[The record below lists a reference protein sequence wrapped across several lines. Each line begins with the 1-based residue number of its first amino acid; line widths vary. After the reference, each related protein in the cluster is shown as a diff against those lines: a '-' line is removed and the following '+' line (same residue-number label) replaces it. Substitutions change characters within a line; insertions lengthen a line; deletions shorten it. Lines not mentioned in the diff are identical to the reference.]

1 MITAG
6 GAHQE
11 ATLDEDT
18 AVVSPYAGGGG
29 GSTLGHRV
37 ATSYLA
43 DMLLGHAR
51 AETDELPVV
60 GLSFQTNPTDPVDDL
75 RVEASD
81 GEARVVVHVAARRS
95 PQFVKSHKKT
105 ATLVARLLDQM
116 DQFGEEERGYVAVA
130 VAGMTRPLR
139 EVQGLASIA
148 RSNAS
153 EPAFHHQVNSPG
165 RHAGYPARYEHLTD
179 LVKQARPTAP
189 ASTLR
194 TLVWSLLSHLWV
206 LDFRVESGDETDW
219 TAIGNRLTPFARAG
233 LGGGELRNH
242 LYALAAEFDQQ
253 GTEVDRNLLRRRI
266 HSVLTPATGR
276 STSAWQVLENEQN
289 SALVAVRH
297 VIAGGVE
304 LPRTELRA
312 SVQIELAKAGV
323 TGGAV
328 LIAGESGTGK
338 SALTLST
345 AQTLALTSEE
355 FQHVA
360 LNLRR
365 LPNTVSRLS
374 SDLGMPL
381 RAVLNEMTA
390 TSRVLIVDAADAT
403 LEGRSALLR
412 ELAAE
417 ARAAEVGLALVT
429 ADTAVEEVNE
439 CVRDLFSTVERLDI
453 EGLND
458 DELRLVSTAV
468 PTIAG
473 ALSNA
478 PPKSMYR
485 RLAVV
490 DLLALTGV
498 EVTEPLGNWD
508 CLQLVWTKLIGRAT
522 LGSPAAARTQTL
534 LAISEEELDLPHG
547 DRHSRVEYAALDAL
561 RADRL
566 VSPEDL
572 RKPQPTF
579 AHDEVRRF
587 ATAVRLVQAPSI
599 AHALEASGPKRWSM
613 SAAKLACE
621 GLLAD
626 AGHANVLAELVT
638 QFESLGAKSSV
649 RWRDVPFE
657 AALEMPNA
665 YELLRHLVD
674 ANPAQRDAVLTTLV
688 KVVLLHKRKNELV
701 DVSRG
706 EPAVRLLLD
715 GGQQLWDRDNEA
727 FQLLREWLNSALLAK
742 SPAGQPTRQELRERL
757 LVHWREHRSSA
768 TGDGSREESTDDV
781 VYNVFD
787 GYSIPRRRPNTL
799 GLEITQERYVRLLAL
814 LGPDIDDE
822 VRTCLSEIAAHAPSR
837 LSPAVDQDWS
847 AWGLSMYDPTLLLQL
862 TEAYYIDG
870 REDRGGTL
878 WNGIRNHEP
887 RGGRALNGPTRGPFW
902 VSIETCSVTNWVP
915 VVNRIL
921 NHAARVRLAV
931 DERWGSPTS
940 RPTVTLAIDGTAREY
955 VGDDTVWAWYRG
967 NSGGPYPC
975 VSALQAIELWIDRS
989 IAAGTSMDTVAA
1001 ALLKGCE
1008 NLAIPGLIA
1017 GAAVRHFG
1025 VDPRSLDRYLVEP
1038 SIWGFEQ
1045 YRAAREGIGFLHSP
1059 DDGITS
1065 PERRNWQLAN
1075 MVPFL
1080 VLVADDRRREE
1091 LKGLATELMENAPR
1105 SVVGESRVR
1114 RWAALFDAN
1123 NISTKRVEG
1132 GMEATV
1138 KEPADIEQQLAPVR
1152 ADLERGNI
1160 LLGLQNK
1167 YWIPAHEQ
1175 NADWK
1180 PPTAS
1185 EIALDL
1191 AQIKE
1196 LHENPPKHS
1205 GTEPRLALAHIAAE
1219 AIRSALTESPMPP
1232 DDQIPYA
1239 IESILDILEQ
1249 AALDAE
1255 SNPNALTYESDIGT
1269 RRAAAETLPWLLLPE
1284 LTASIGATGQT
1295 STDVAAAAAALGS
1308 SAATETCL
1316 SFARGCDLVWN
1327 HACAGEPCIHQT
1339 AYDWALD
1346 LARSCQIGEFD
1357 EDLQGAVYMP
1367 IAGDLIS
1374 HLPHVRRDRL
1384 DTSRLSATIRAVGRA
1399 ATSSACVAT
1408 TAQGDLATLLRT
1420 QAQAMTELEA
1430 SERAYFVDDRGAE
1443 TQTAARALLLRAS
1456 QADAADEL
1464 LLDYITIVAPTPHL
1478 FSSFLQHLAAAG
1490 SETQELA
1497 DAARLVWP
1505 RVLAHALDSVDANS
1519 AVYVRSDTFVGYALS
1534 ELLPSHPETTQT
1546 MHGEIGLQTFAWV
1559 RPGELA
1565 GYLPR
1570 WLPYAVGRTA
1580 CLLELIRFVHQ
1591 LPVEQQVSEGLG
1603 WVDALCL
1610 SQPARQLVRYGPMEE
1625 WLVKIKPEAERLGAG
1640 EAWLDLVDRLVYE
1653 GNTTLAAYS
1662 R

>member
-1 MITAG
+1 MTDAD
-6 GAHQE
+6 GAREE
-11 ATLDEDT
+11 AELDGDSP
-18 AVVSPYAGGGG
+18 VVSPYTGGGG

-43 DMLLGHAR
+43 DMLLGHGR
-51 AETDELPVV
+51 PETDELPVV
-60 GLSFQTNPTDPVDDL
+60 RLSFQTNPTDPVDDL
-75 RVEASD
+75 RIEAAD
-81 GEARVVVHVAARRS
+81 GEASVIVHVAARRS
-95 PQFVKSHKKT
+95 PQFIKSHEKT
-105 ATLVARLLDQM
+105 ATLVGSLLDQI
-116 DQFGEEERGYVAVA
+116 DQFGEDEHGYVAVA
-130 VAGMTRPLR
+130 VAGMTPPLR
-139 EVQGLASIA
+139 EVQGLAALA
-148 RSNAS
+148 RNNAS
-153 EPAFHHQVNSPG
+153 ESAFHGQAHTPG
-165 RHAGYPARYEHLTD
+165 RHAGYRARYEHLIG
-179 LVKQARPTAP
+179 LVKKARPTAP

-194 TLVWSLLSHLWV
+194 TLVWSLLSRLWV

-219 TAIGNRLTPFARAG
+219 TAIGNRLAPFARAG
-233 LGGGELRNH
+233 LGGGEVRNR

-253 GTEVDRNLLRRRI
+253 GTEVDRNLLRRRV

-312 SVQIELAKAGV
+312 SVQIELAKVGL

-328 LIAGESGTGK
+328 LITGESGTGK

-345 AQTLALTSEE
+345 AQTLALTSDE

-473 ALSNA
+473 ALRNA
-478 PPKSMYR
+478 PAKSMYR

-534 LAISEEELDLPHG
+534 LAISEEELDLPDA

-572 RKPQPTF
+572 RKPRPTF

-599 AHALEASGPKRWSM
+599 AQALEASGPKRWSM

-626 AGHANVLAELVT
+626 ASHANVLAALVT

-674 ANPAQRDAVLTTLV
+674 ANPAQRNAVLTTLV
-688 KVVLLHKRKNELV
+688 KVVSLHQRHNEMV

-706 EPAVRLLLD
+706 EHVVRLLLD
-715 GGQQLWDRDNEA
+715 GGQQLWERDDEA

-742 SPAGQPTRQELRERL
+742 LPAGQPTRQELRERL
-757 LVHWREHRSSA
+757 LVRWREHRSSA
-768 TGDGSREESTDDV
+768 TGDGSPEESTDDV

-787 GYSIPRRRPNTL
+787 GYSIPRRRPKTL
-799 GLEITQERYVRLLAL
+799 GREITQERYVRLLAL

-837 LSPAVDQDWS
+837 LSPAVDLDWS

-870 REDRGGTL
+870 REDRGGSF

-902 VSIETCSVTNWVP
+902 VSMKSCSVTDWVP

-921 NHAARVRLAV
+921 NHAARVRFAV
-931 DERWGSPTS
+931 DEGWGSTTS
-940 RPTVTLAIDGTAREY
+940 QPTVTLAIDGTEREY

-967 NSGGPYPC
+967 NTGGPYPC
-975 VSALQAIELWIDRS
+975 VSALQAVELWIDRS
-989 IAAGTSMDTVAA
+989 IAAGASMDAVAT

-1017 GAAVRHFG
+1017 GAAIRHFG

-1045 YRAAREGIGFLHSP
+1045 YRAAKEGIGFLHSP
-1059 DDGITS
+1059 DDGITN
-1065 PERRNWQLAN
+1065 PERRNWQLAT

-1080 VLVADDRRREE
+1080 VLGADDCRREE
-1091 LKGLATELMENAPR
+1091 LKGLATELIENAPR

-1132 GMEATV
+1132 GMEVTV
-1138 KEPADIEQQLAPVR
+1138 KEPADIEQELAPVR

-1167 YWIPAHEQ
+1167 YWIPAREQ
-1175 NADWK
+1175 KADWR

-1196 LHENPPKHS
+1196 LHDDPPKYS
-1205 GTEPRLALAHIAAE
+1205 GTEPHLALAHITAE
-1219 AIRSALTESPMPP
+1219 AIRSAVTESSEPFS
-1232 DDQIPYA
+1232 DQIPYA
-1239 IESILDILEQ
+1239 IESILDILGQ
-1249 AALDAE
+1249 AAHDAE
-1255 SNPNALTYESDIGT
+1255 SDPNALTYESDIGS
-1269 RRAAAETLPWLLLPE
+1269 RRAAAEALPWLLLPE
-1284 LTASIGATGQT
+1284 LTASLAATGAT
-1295 STDVAAAAAALGS
+1295 STDVAAAAAALSS

-1316 SFARGCDLVWN
+1316 SFARGCDLVWS

-1339 AYDWALD
+1339 AFDWALD
-1346 LARSCQIGEFD
+1346 LARYCEIGEFD
-1357 EDLQGAVYMP
+1357 EDLQGAVNTP
-1367 IAGDLIS
+1367 IAGDVIS
-1374 HLPHVRRDRL
+1374 RLPHVRRDCL

-1408 TAQGDLATLLRT
+1408 TAQGDLGTLLRT
-1420 QAQAMTELEA
+1420 QAHAMTELES

-1443 TQTAARALLLRAS
+1443 TQTAARALLLRSS
-1456 QADAADEL
+1456 QADAADDL

-1478 FSSFLQHLAAAG
+1478 FSSFLQHLAAVG

-1505 RVLAHALDSVDANS
+1505 RVLAHALDAVEANS
-1519 AVYVRSDTFVGYALS
+1519 AVYGRPDTFVGYALS
-1534 ELLPSHPETTQT
+1534 ELLPNHPETTRT
-1546 MHGEIGLQTFAWV
+1546 MHGEIRLQTFDWV
-1559 RPGELA
+1559 RPEELVD
-1565 GYLPR
+1565 YLPR
-1570 WLPYAVGRTA
+1570 WLPYAAGRTA
-1580 CLLELIRFVHQ
+1580 CLLELVRFVRQ
-1591 LPVEQQVSEGLG
+1591 LPIEQQVSEGLR
-1603 WVDALCL
+1603 WVNALCL

-1640 EAWLDLVDRLVYE
+1640 DAWLDLVDRLVYE
-1653 GNTTLAAYS
+1653 GNTTLAAHS